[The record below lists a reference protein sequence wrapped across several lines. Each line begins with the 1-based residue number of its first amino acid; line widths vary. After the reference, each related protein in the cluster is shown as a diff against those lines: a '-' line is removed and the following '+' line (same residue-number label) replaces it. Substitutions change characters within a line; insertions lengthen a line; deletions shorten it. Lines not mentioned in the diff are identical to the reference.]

1 MSRAADLKWEFAE
14 IPSGEYWMGASDG
27 DEEASRDKKPR
38 HRVRLSRS
46 FELGR
51 YPVTQAMWESVMVRN
66 PSGFRGTS
74 RPVENVSWYEVQEF
88 LQELN
93 GRNDGY
99 LYRLPIKTL

>member
-1 MSRAADLKWEFAE
+1 MAPEQRGQRREEVKRKQLREEAEMSRAADLKWEFAE

-51 YPVTQAMWESVMVRN
+51 FPVTQAMWESVMV
-66 PSGFRGTS
+66 
-74 RPVENVSWYEVQEF
+74 
-88 LQELN
+88 
-93 GRNDGY
+93 
-99 LYRLPIKTL
+99 